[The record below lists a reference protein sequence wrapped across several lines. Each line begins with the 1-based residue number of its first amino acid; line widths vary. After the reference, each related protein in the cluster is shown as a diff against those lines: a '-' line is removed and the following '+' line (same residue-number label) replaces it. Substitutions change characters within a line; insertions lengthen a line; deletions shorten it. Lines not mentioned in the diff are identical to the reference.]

1 MTDQQTINT
10 QPSSHQEML
19 SPELQQVVKKIQDS
33 KTAWI
38 TAREKESKAAE
49 LVDTLRQRQQQ
60 AISDYELM
68 KNQRSALL
76 NDTNGEFTP
85 EVKKLRAKMIEQRET
100 ADDLEELVALRESDL
115 ITLPWDTGQAAS
127 DYVTDHRYFV
137 DKHVDTLLEL
147 FLSEHGAELFGLLNL
162 KYQHLQRT
170 NSQYSR
176 GVITGVND
184 ADTLLKGFICETF
197 LSPAKDDHEV
207 INIDPIFS
215 ILGLSPEVKAV
226 ADCAKKVTPAQMLK
240 FQNLK
245 QGAGNDS
252 AKQSNENEAA
262 SNHDARSNNIV
273 EL

>member
-1 MTDQQTINT
+1 MTDKHTTDTPPMNYPENLPPES
-10 QPSSHQEML
+10 QPLVQSILE
-19 SPELQQVVKKIQDS
+19 KK
-33 KTAWI
+33 TTWV

-49 LVDTLRQRQQQ
+49 LVETLRQRQQQ

-100 ADDLEELVALRESDL
+100 ADDLEELVALRESEL

-127 DYVTDHRYFV
+127 NYVTDHRYFV

-184 ADTLLKGFICETF
+184 ADTLLKDFICETF

-215 ILGLSPEVKAV
+215 ILGLSPEAKAV